1 MAINVAIDGTSASGK
16 STISKLVCKELNY
29 KHLDTGAMYR
39 CAALKAK
46 QSGTDIEDSRQLEAM
61 LADMTIAFTADERV
75 LLDGRDVT
83 DEIRTD
89 EISMLASDIST
100 KPEVRR
106 QLVAQQQ
113 QIAKAKGY
121 VMDGRDIG
129 TVVLPDAE
137 VKIYMTASVEAR
149 AHRRYLENR
158 AKGIPSN
165 LRQLKK
171 EIIERDYQ
179 DTHRQYS
186 PLRKADDAIEIDTS
200 DMTIQQ
206 VVDKVMNIIEAKL
219 PKE

>member
-61 LADMTIAFTADERV
+61 LADMTIAFTADEHV

-171 EIIERDYQ
+171 EIIERDCQ